1 MFMKKGSWPVTAMAV
16 SLAAAAMWAPARAG
30 EVTFQFRLGSSDVK
44 VNGDELIS
52 GQTEKDSGLLA
63 AGFAVAYRWPKG
75 AVIELSKTDSGDIFP
90 ILGFTDME
98 HVSLGAG
105 WQFDMGEYFNFTP
118 KAGMVYTSL
127 ENLQEDIW
135 SGGEPVERFHDV
147 VPFLELSVDGRIGK
161 HFGIG
166 MFWRRNQESFGNSST
181 YGLSVGWTWL

>member
-1 MFMKKGSWPVTAMAV
+1 MFRNRGCYVG
-16 SLAAAAMWAPARAG
+16 AAIVAASMMAPAGAG
-30 EVTFQFRLGSSDVK
+30 EVTLQFRLGGTDVK

-52 GQTEKDSGLLA
+52 GNSEKDNGLLA
-63 AGFAVAYRWPKG
+63 AGFSVAYRWPKG
-75 AVIELSKTDSGDIFP
+75 AVIEASRTDSLDIFP

-98 HVSLGAG
+98 HLSLGGG
-105 WQFDMGEYFNFTP
+105 WQFDMGQYWHFTP
-118 KAGMVYTSL
+118 KAGLVYTSL

-147 VPFLELSVDGRIGK
+147 VPFIEASVDGRIGR

-181 YGLSVGWTWL
+181 YGLTLGWTWL